1 MHRVI
6 FIGNT
11 ILNTVITLGC
21 NARLPILTEQ
31 ASKFLLN
38 TLKIETEFA

>member
-1 MHRVI
+1 MHHVI
-6 FIGNT
+6 FLGNT
-11 ILNTVITLGC
+11 ILKTVIPLGC

-38 TLKIETEFA
+38 TLKVETEFA